1 MKERNQKSP
10 SSQGNSKAN
19 HLEVSKNLQHY
30 PKVTFP
36 ISPFHS
42 QQLTISTL
50 KLDHH
55 PAINDILSATSRLSK
70 EFGIQLE
77 QSYASHTS
85 MTAFLYP
92 KSGKYR
98 IVIVNILY
106 DLLYYIDD
114 LFGEDISTANNE
126 EKPSL
131 SEIMNIWKTGKINP
145 EYYNNLTNQK
155 IKNVCDAMQWVRT
168 KLFQSCEPA
177 FFKKISKLL
186 FEHLRDQLKPNA
198 YQNIEEYIHLRR
210 NFSGMYVAIYLIE
223 YCYSRYLTPE
233 ILEKVPSL
241 QKAIDLCAD
250 IGGLSNDIFSYPKES
265 HSKFNLVNSFSVLN
279 DSISLG
285 QAIQKSIDLVNNCH
299 ADFNAA
305 IKQIHTEIV
314 GLEIDQKA
322 TVLHFAD
329 GLKSILSATYHWQL
343 VTQRYRH
350 DNHIL
355 EDLKYQSDYTFDI
368 DIKDAS

>member
-1 MKERNQKSP
+1 MKEINQKSP
-10 SSQGNSKAN
+10 NSLGNTNAKYFESKA
-19 HLEVSKNLQHY
+19 LQHS
-30 PKVTFP
+30 PKATSP
-36 ISPFHS
+36 ISPFNS
-42 QQLTISTL
+42 QQLTISAL

-70 EFGIQLE
+70 ELGIQLDK
-77 QSYASHTS
+77 SYASHTS

-114 LFGEDISTANNE
+114 IFGEDIEGSSGEDKPVLE
-126 EKPSL
+126 EL
-131 SEIMNIWKTGKINP
+131 MVIWQTGKINP
-145 EYYNNLTNQK
+145 TYYNSLTSEK
-155 IKNVCDAMQWVRT
+155 IKNVCNAMLWVRT

-177 FFKKISKLL
+177 FFKKLSKLM

-198 YQNIEEYIHLRR
+198 YGNIEEYIQLRR

-223 YCYSRYLTPE
+223 YCYSRYLTAGM
-233 ILEKVPSL
+233 LEKIPSL

-279 DSISLG
+279 DAMTLDE
-285 QAIQKSIDLVNNCH
+285 AVQKSIDLVNNCH
-299 ADFNAA
+299 ADFNTA
-305 IKQIHTEIV
+305 IKQIYTDI
-314 GLEIDQKA
+314 IDLPIEDKA
-322 TVLHFAD
+322 TVLQFVD

-355 EDLKYQSDYTFDI
+355 EDLKYQSDYIFDI
-368 DIKDAS
+368 KS